1 MEHEEQAERME
12 DDAERMEEHSEQLGE
27 RIDDIESDWE
37 RKEQDPAVPGARP
50 ERTSPAPET
59 SATTPELAKRNNP
72 SNLGGVDL
80 VRGPLKA
87 GAAALFAV
95 GLLLLFLN
103 PPSLSGAE
111 GMAVFVGGGIVL
123 LFLTA
128 WATVALMGS
137 DAMPEDEFERL
148 VRRSEELAATPGLR
162 DETSDFDLL
171 VADAIDDLPG
181 RVPAPPP

>member
-50 ERTSPAPET
+50 DGRSRLGQRRRPGV
-59 SATTPELAKRNNP
+59 RHNP
-72 SNLGGVDL
+72 SNLGRVDL

-111 GMAVFVGGGIVL
+111 GMAVLVGGGIIL
-123 LFLTA
+123 LSLTA

-162 DETSDFDLL
+162 AETSDFDLL
-171 VADAIDDLPG
+171 VADAIDDSR